1 MRSFALLLVL
11 TGCGVTEQPSQL
23 QQALSSNVV
32 ISEIYGG
39 GGSTNAAFD
48 SDFVEL
54 FNRGNA
60 SVTVDGWT
68 LQVATETSATWN
80 VVPLMGSIEAGLS
93 YLVRLGAAGPAGA
106 PLPQSDVS
114 GTAPVGIS
122 GGKVMLVSSGTVMN
136 GPCPSSSL
144 IVDLV
149 GYGPNA
155 TCFERARAQ
164 QPSSTLS
171 LQRRDDG
178 CVERD
183 DNANDFVLAGPTP
196 MPLATPKRYCARDG
210 GSSAGDAGLDPDAGC
225 QVLSVFP
232 SVATRG
238 GYDRVNQRS
247 FARLFTQEPALSDGG
262 MQSLSLEAAFF
273 SGLALPAMRSLTSA
287 DRYSTCELCV
297 TYGRRCTRNTCFEEY
312 FAQAGEVSVSQADQ
326 ADAGRLAGAIANVRF
341 VRWDFAND
349 RPVPGGQCVV
359 VPSVAFD
366 VSWTG
371 LPMGGGTAGAGGGS
385 AGGSTVDD
393 AGVQS
398 ADGGVVEQPPTRG
411 CGCDSTAGSFIL
423 VLATLSISRR
433 RART

>member
-11 TGCGVTEQPSQL
+11 AGCGVTDQPSQL

-32 ISEIYGG
+32 ISEVYGG
-39 GGSTNAAFD
+39 GGSTNATFD

-54 FNRGNA
+54 FNRGSA
-60 SVTVDGWT
+60 GVTVDGWT
-68 LQVATETSATWN
+68 LQLATETSATWN
-80 VVPLMGSIEAGLS
+80 VVPLSGSIEAGES

-106 PLPQSDVS
+106 PLPQVDAT

-122 GGKVMLVSSGTVMN
+122 GGKVMLVSAGTVMN
-136 GPCPSSSL
+136 GVCPSTAL

-149 GYGPNA
+149 GYGPSA

-164 QPSSTLS
+164 QPSSTMS

-196 MPLATPKRYCARDG
+196 MPLSTAKRPCMRDAGAPGDG
-210 GSSAGDAGLDPDAGC
+210 GFVEPDGGC

-238 GYDRVNQRS
+238 GYDRVTQRS

-273 SGLALPAMRSLTSA
+273 SGLGLPAMRSITSA

-297 TYGRRCTRNTCFEEY
+297 TYGRRCTRGTCFEEF
-312 FAQAGEVSVSQADQ
+312 FAQSGEVSVSQADQ
-326 ADAGRLAGAIANVRF
+326 SDAGRLAGAVTNVRF

-359 VPSVAFD
+359 IPSLALD
-366 VSWTG
+366 VSWVE
-371 LPMGGGTAGAGGGS
+371 PQAPVDGGTAGG
-385 AGGSTVDD
+385 D
-393 AGVQS
+393 AGVVS
-398 ADGGVVEQPPTRG
+398 ADGGVVEQGPTPG
-411 CGCDSTAGSFIL
+411 CGCSSTAGSFAFA
-423 VLATLSISRR
+423 LATLLVSRR
-433 RART
+433 RR